1 LAKEGNGRESVGEGM
16 KRPLARALIQVVIVT
31 VACLL
36 VWVGALCA
44 PAWAGAAGIGILL

>member
-1 LAKEGNGRESVGEGM
+1 M
-16 KRPLARALIQVVIVT
+16 KRPLVRALIHVVIAA

-36 VWVGALCA
+36 AWVGALCA